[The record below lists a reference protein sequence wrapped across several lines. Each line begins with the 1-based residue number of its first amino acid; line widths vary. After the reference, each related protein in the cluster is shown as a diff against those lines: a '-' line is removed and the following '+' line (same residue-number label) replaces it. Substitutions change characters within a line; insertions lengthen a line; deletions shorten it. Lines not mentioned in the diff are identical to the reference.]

1 MQQRVLFL
9 IMAILLTLKAE
20 SQQLKPCTTN
30 TVAQNDWLSRFQQRL
45 QPDISL
51 RSALPLYFPVQF
63 YISTKV
69 SGQNGTCAPQ
79 KLMDEICQLNN
90 LYKQANIS
98 FYLANPP
105 VILNSPSLEEIETYF
120 ELGQLIDNYN
130 VTKAIPVYIVE
141 NALDACGFNIIQ
153 NKVNRGIVVSAA
165 CLKSKG
171 ALIAHEIG
179 HYLGLPHTFQGWE
192 GISFDYNQKA
202 PESWDDI
209 KVERVDGTNCR
220 TAGDGFCDTPP
231 DYLSL
236 RWSCSDSSKSPI
248 PLVDP
253 MGKSFFSDGSLIMGY
268 ALDPCPNRFTKEQ
281 ILTMRMYSEEF
292 YPTLLKTDLP
302 VKINKTSPAVVFPV
316 ENSQVNLSSGITF
329 RWEKYPGTYKYI
341 LEISPMPN
349 LGLVTNTY
357 EISGDSTTFRVSQ
370 LIAGRKYFWRIR
382 SINLYTFCSTLSGI
396 SSFQT
401 VLSTNIS
408 EEQNEKVSWLLR
420 NPVNTSEGISLNI
433 SDESFPLHLSLINS
447 SGQIIFNKNYTHFV
461 GSSNLS
467 ISVSAFPP
475 GQYTLTVR
483 NAQKT
488 QSHSVVIIP

>member
-1 MQQRVLFL
+1 
-9 IMAILLTLKAE
+9 
-20 SQQLKPCTTN
+20 
-30 TVAQNDWLSRFQQRL
+30 
-45 QPDISL
+45 
-51 RSALPLYFPVQF
+51 
-63 YISTKV
+63 
-69 SGQNGTCAPQ
+69 
-79 KLMDEICQLNN
+79 
-90 LYKQANIS
+90 
-98 FYLANPP
+98 
-105 VILNSPSLEEIETYF
+105 
-120 ELGQLIDNYN
+120 
-130 VTKAIPVYIVE
+130 
-141 NALDACGFNIIQ
+141 
-153 NKVNRGIVVSAA
+153 
-165 CLKSKG
+165 
-171 ALIAHEIG
+171 
-179 HYLGLPHTFQGWE
+179 
-192 GISFDYNQKA
+192 
-202 PESWDDI
+202 
-209 KVERVDGTNCR
+209 
-220 TAGDGFCDTPP
+220 
-231 DYLSL
+231 
-236 RWSCSDSSKSPI
+236 
-248 PLVDP
+248 
-253 MGKSFFSDGSLIMGY
+253 
-268 ALDPCPNRFTKEQ
+268 
-281 ILTMRMYSEEF
+281 
-292 YPTLLKTDLP
+292 
-302 VKINKTSPAVVFPV
+302 
-316 ENSQVNLSSGITF
+316 
-329 RWEKYPGTYKYI
+329 
-341 LEISPMPN
+341 MPN